1 MSEKES
7 NAGECGRIRSMLAAF
22 LADELPAGD
31 SRQVQEHLDACPPCE
46 RFRRFEC
53 AFDGALKRSVGAV
66 PAPASL
72 ILKLQRS
79 MDAESTSPASPARP
93 ERARQWGGW
102 RQWALAAGIVVAL
115 LAPFSVGYEIGLF
128 APRALQEQTRVVRG
142 TLVCSACEK
151 LGVPIA
157 DQRGCRVHGHHA
169 ALKCDDSVL
178 WEFVEDDAS
187 RDLLTD
193 ASRIGDAVELRGVFL
208 DDLHYVKVDSV
219 RFLSGQA
226 QADLGL

>member
-1 MSEKES
+1 MSEMES
-7 NAGECGRIRSMLAAF
+7 NGGGCDRVRSMLAAF

-53 AFDGALKRSVGAV
+53 AFDGALRRSVGAV

-72 ILKLQRS
+72 ILNLERAI
-79 MDAESTSPASPARP
+79 DAEETSTRAP
-93 ERARQWGGW
+93 ERARPSGGW

-115 LAPFSVGYEIGLF
+115 LAPFSVGYELGLF
-128 APRALQEQTRVVRG
+128 APRGLQEETRVVRG

-151 LGVPIA
+151 MGVPIA

-169 ALKCDDSVL
+169 ALKCDDTGL

-193 ASRIGDAVELRGVFL
+193 SSRIGDEVELRGLFL

-219 RFLSGQA
+219 RFLTGQA
-226 QADLGL
+226 RADLGL